1 MREDLAKDSPFGLRL
16 CFRAFGLAFVLLIAV
31 LLRIHRVTLD
41 DVFLDPLWFFNYKKI
56 LWGGYRLYVG
66 SLFRLASYG
75 LGLWLRDYLWA
86 RLKSICDGF
95 RKGRGVRR
103 RGASRARLGQIAVI
117 RCILEVW
124 CIRAIA

>member
-1 MREDLAKDSPFGLRL
+1 MCYVLSL
-16 CFRAFGLAFVLLIAV
+16 CASCLGYSA